1 MLRRVIVAFLCL
13 VPLLSGAEEA
23 PLTSF
28 EEVRALTPEESQEQ
42 RPVHVEG
49 TVLIFMKNPTNK
61 GAEGMVVY
69 DGTAGCYVSSPVP
82 FAERARL
89 QPGARVRIKG
99 VTSSQVT
106 YFPFIEK
113 SEVEFL
119 GQGTLPKPRDIPS
132 SQLFDVDLDSEWI
145 EMEGMVVGREGDA
158 DKGVTLVVEVDG
170 NAFKAVVFPQGDV
183 DERVADLVQRRVTFN
198 AVLATVLNAEN
209 QMTGRY
215 FLIPSIDHIV
225 PFNKKALKIAVPEEP
240 IEALLT
246 RNHGIKSAVGIR
258 GVVTQSRGNGFYLRD
273 STGTTFVQ
281 ALEGRQYPPGS
292 EVRVAGYATVA
303 PFRPEFRAYH
313 TELLGEGE
321 LPKPIPFE
329 PAQGF
334 RVDLH
339 GERVSLDADF
349 LSRRDL
355 REETIL
361 YCRAGESFFEARLPG
376 PDLYA
381 RNLTVG
387 DMLRLTGIYEVGTSH
402 PIPRLGMVDGFRVH
416 LSSDAG
422 IVVLRQAPWWTLERL
437 LAALGV
443 VLVILLGVFIWS
455 WLLQKRVAAQANTI
469 VEQVEQKIVEE
480 ERQRIARELHD
491 TVEQDL
497 TGLSIQLG
505 DLYSNLA
512 EDDKQSRNGL
522 LMARRILKH
531 CREETRSSISDLRD
545 PDLLERSLPEAMR
558 EALGEVIESGGIEFE
573 FEVAGDVRSLQAT
586 TEQHF
591 LRMAREA
598 VLNALKHAEAT
609 SIEVRLRYD
618 EQSVTMEVSDNGQG
632 FDTTQRPPK
641 GHFGLIGMRER
652 TNKIH
657 ANLLIESNP
666 DVGTKVRVVLPLTS
680 PAALAESLS

>member
-1 MLRRVIVAFLCL
+1 M
-13 VPLLSGAEEA
+13 
-23 PLTSF
+23 
-28 EEVRALTPEESQEQ
+28 
-42 RPVHVEG
+42 
-49 TVLIFMKNPTNK
+49 
-61 GAEGMVVY
+61 
-69 DGTAGCYVSSPVP
+69 
-82 FAERARL
+82 
-89 QPGARVRIKG
+89 
-99 VTSSQVT
+99 TSSQVT

-145 EMEGMVVGREGDA
+145 EMEGIVVGREGDA
-158 DKGVTLVVEVDG
+158 DKGATLVVEVDG

-183 DERVADLVQRRVTFN
+183 DERVADLVQRRVKFN

-215 FLIPSIDHIV
+215 FLIPSFDHIV

-273 STGTTFVQ
+273 STGSAFVQ

-292 EVRVAGYATVA
+292 EVKVAGYATVA

-321 LPKPIPFE
+321 LPKPIPYE

-339 GERVSLDADF
+339 GERVSLDAAF
-349 LSRRDL
+349 LSRKDL

-361 YCRAGESFFEARLPG
+361 YCRAGESIFEARLPG

-387 DMLRLTGIYEVGTSH
+387 DMLRLTGIYEVGTSY

-455 WLLQKRVAAQANTI
+455 WLLQKRVAAQAGII
-469 VEQVEQKIVEE
+469 VEQTEEGIVKD
-480 ERQRIARELHD
+480 ERERIARDLHD
-491 TVEQDL
+491 TVEQEL
-497 TGLSIQLG
+497 TGVSMQLG
-505 DLYSNLA
+505 NLSSA
-512 EDDKQSRNGL
+512 LDEEDEVAKRRLSLARN
-522 LMARRILKH
+522 MLKH
-531 CREETRSSISDLRD
+531 CREETRASISDLRD
-545 PDLLERSLPEAMR
+545 PRLVDRSLSEAMK
-558 EALGEVIESGGIEFE
+558 ESLTGMLEKGSIEFD
-573 FEVAGDVRSLQAT
+573 FEQWGGARTLRAT
-586 TEQHF
+586 TEQHL
-591 LRMAREA
+591 LRMGREA
-598 VLNALKHAEAT
+598 VINAVKHAEAT
-609 SIEVRLRYD
+609 RVEVRLGYED
-618 EQSVTMEVSDNGQG
+618 DGVTLEVSDDGHG
-632 FDTTQRPPK
+632 FDATQSPPM

-652 TNKIH
+652 ANKIH
-657 ANLLIESNP
+657 AKISIDSSP
-666 DVGTKVRVVLPLTS
+666 DAGTKVQVILPWDS
-680 PAALAESLS
+680 PVALPNSQS